1 MGVQKR
7 FGTKKFCAAWAKH
20 GPSSKNWAAFVE
32 NMRKEAGDSQYSEDR
47 IAERIEA
54 FTKDLKSHGIK
65 PPKYPKKRMPAAV
78 AAARSLKW

>member
-20 GPSSKNWAAFVE
+20 GPTSKNWAAFVK
-32 NMRKEAGDSQYSEDR
+32 NMRAEAKDSSYPEDR
-47 IAERIEA
+47 IAERIEG
-54 FTKDLKSHGIK
+54 FTKDLKAHGIK

-78 AAARSLKW
+78 AAAAALGW